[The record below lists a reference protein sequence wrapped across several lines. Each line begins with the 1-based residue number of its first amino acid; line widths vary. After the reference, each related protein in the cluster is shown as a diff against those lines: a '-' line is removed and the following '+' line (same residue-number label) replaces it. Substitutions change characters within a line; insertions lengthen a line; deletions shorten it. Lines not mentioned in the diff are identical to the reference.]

1 MLAFQQLLKQ
11 RGLFTSIRKTRG
23 DEIAAACG
31 QLQGVVKDRTTR
43 SAKMAKNA
51 KKLTLS
57 FKEERMTADQVNKTE
72 SATTTSSIDSPGKL
86 LTEARIGKNLSID
99 DVAAL
104 MCVTTRLVKSIE
116 KDDYPNQRVDIFLC
130 TVTSN
135 DIMQNSSNRSEQDF
149 AKLES
154 LGFKSHNTSASITK
168 ASHKQVVALT
178 QDKAKKYLIC
188 TVLFMLAS
196 LSVLVIG
203 QHAENL
209 GLK

>member
-1 MLAFQQLLKQ
+1 MKVSNLRFVIIAPTAEVLKWQ
-11 RGLFTSIRKTRG
+11 
-23 DEIAAACG
+23 
-31 QLQGVVKDRTTR
+31 
-43 SAKMAKNA
+43 KMP
-51 KKLTLS
+51 KLTLS

-116 KDDYPNQRVDIFLC
+116 KDDYPNQRVDIFMHSHIKRYC
-130 TVTSN
+130 KIVQTDPN
-135 DIMQNSSNRSEQDF
+135 KIF

-203 QHAENL
+203 QHAKLGPQVKLLQKNTFANL
-209 GLK
+209 PATVAKPIDESL

>member
-1 MLAFQQLLKQ
+1 
-11 RGLFTSIRKTRG
+11 
-23 DEIAAACG
+23 
-31 QLQGVVKDRTTR
+31 
-43 SAKMAKNA
+43 
-51 KKLTLS
+51 
-57 FKEERMTADQVNKTE
+57 MTADQVNKTE

-116 KDDYPNQRVDIFLC
+116 KDDYPNQRVDIFMHSHIKRYC
-130 TVTSN
+130 KIVQTDPN
-135 DIMQNSSNRSEQDF
+135 KIF

-203 QHAENL
+203 QHAKLGPQVKLLQKNTFANL
-209 GLK
+209 PATVAKPIDESL